1 MQNISAQQ
9 IASAINGKLIQGN
22 GATEVNSVS
31 TDTRALMDGAVFFAL
46 VGESF
51 NANDFLGKAVEQGA
65 SVIVSQRV
73 CEEVQRADVT
83 VIHVEDSL
91 VALQK
96 FAAWYRKQ
104 LELHV
109 IGITGSNGKTSTK
122 DFTKAVLNA
131 AFKVNATKGN
141 LNNHIGLPL
150 TILNTEEDDKAAVW
164 EMGMNHP
171 GEIAP
176 LCQIALPKIGIIT
189 NIGTAHIEYM
199 GSREAIAEEKG
210 ELARALPEDGFLIVP
225 ASCDYA
231 DYFKQRTK
239 AKMVIVGNGRGLVR
253 AENIKMGEVGSSFT
267 LCIEGEEPATVS
279 LPVIGKHMIANAMLA
294 AGAGY
299 VLGMKPD
306 VIAGALSNAE
316 LTSGRLK
323 LLDVGGVRVIDDTY
337 NANLES
343 VRAAIDTLAE
353 LELPQGGKRFVVLG
367 KLAELG
373 EHAADAYRQLGSHA
387 ASIGMKVVSVGDE
400 AKSISEEAEA
410 KGADAKHFSVAEDAA
425 DWLRSQ
431 CEEGDAVLFK
441 GSRAAAMEKVLEKS
455 FY

>member
-150 TILNTEEDDKAAVW
+150 TILNTEEDD
-164 EMGMNHP
+164 
-171 GEIAP
+171 
-176 LCQIALPKIGIIT
+176 C
-189 NIGTAHIEYM
+189 
-199 GSREAIAEEKG
+199 
-210 ELARALPEDGFLIVP
+210 
-225 ASCDYA
+225 
-231 DYFKQRTK
+231 
-239 AKMVIVGNGRGLVR
+239 
-253 AENIKMGEVGSSFT
+253 
-267 LCIEGEEPATVS
+267 
-279 LPVIGKHMIANAMLA
+279 
-294 AGAGY
+294 
-299 VLGMKPD
+299 
-306 VIAGALSNAE
+306 
-316 LTSGRLK
+316 
-323 LLDVGGVRVIDDTY
+323 
-337 NANLES
+337 
-343 VRAAIDTLAE
+343 
-353 LELPQGGKRFVVLG
+353 
-367 KLAELG
+367 
-373 EHAADAYRQLGSHA
+373 
-387 ASIGMKVVSVGDE
+387 SIMPNCST
-400 AKSISEEAEA
+400 
-410 KGADAKHFSVAEDAA
+410 
-425 DWLRSQ
+425 
-431 CEEGDAVLFK
+431 
-441 GSRAAAMEKVLEKS
+441 
-455 FY
+455 